1 MRMFSSTSASAAEAL
16 KNENVNDTDDV
27 SKPPSLQLTPQTSSV
42 NVTTRTRPRRKKAVS
57 TGVFFM
63 QSEQTNWREVFTKG
77 NPKLKSIIEGVTEQL
92 AASDA
97 NLHAYIAQECAS
109 SQIAEPFS
117 FMFTGTI
124 MTAMVDA
131 LYGETG
137 GPDDEKPRENQEKL
151 LTFFEA
157 LVLNGSETVMV
168 TALAKII
175 E

>member
-1 MRMFSSTSASAAEAL
+1 MY
-16 KNENVNDTDDV
+16 DDEV
-27 SKPPSLQLTPQTSSV
+27 EYHQGMHSPCIFILQLFRQ
-42 NVTTRTRPRRKKAVS
+42 
-57 TGVFFM
+57 GVDQNSQEQLKDSEVYAFSLFSHFM